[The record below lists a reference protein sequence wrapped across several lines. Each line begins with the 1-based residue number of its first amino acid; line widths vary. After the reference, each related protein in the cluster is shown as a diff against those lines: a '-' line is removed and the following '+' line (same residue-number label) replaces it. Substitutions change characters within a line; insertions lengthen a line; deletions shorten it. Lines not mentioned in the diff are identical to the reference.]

1 MTFLNLPDQILIRC
15 PVCGRSDMAPVGI
28 TYVFP
33 GRCEMMLACPDEGC
47 DGAVYTTMGDPSLV
61 ATFSDGLYGL
71 IRVDSPEGPFL
82 RLEGGGLSAAFHRSE
97 TGEPI
102 ASGDAGIFPENV
114 FSEASAEAGSWF
126 ARRTR
131 HAGCIPAVEEVRSLR
146 TLIETSMDTH
156 D

>member
-82 RLEGGGLSAAFHRSE
+82 RLEGGEARSVHDLRPIGETEKLHMPGGVAAPAQGLAHLPHLQGE
-97 TGEPI
+97 TGVQPVE
-102 ASGDAGIFPENV
+102 DAGLPHTGI
-114 FSEASAEAGSWF
+114 SCKG
-126 ARRTR
+126 
-131 HAGCIPAVEEVRSLR
+131 G
-146 TLIETSMDTH
+146 
-156 D
+156 

>member
-1 MTFLNLPDQILIRC
+1 MTFMNLPDQILVRC
-15 PVCGRSDMAPVGI
+15 PVCGRSDMVPMGI

-33 GRCEMMLACPDEGC
+33 SRCEMMLACPDEEC
-47 DGAVYTTMGDPSLV
+47 DGAVYTIMGDPTLV
-61 ATFSDGLYGL
+61 ATFSEGLYGL

-82 RLEGGGLSAAFHRSE
+82 RLEGGGISVAFHRSE

-102 ASGDAGIFPENV
+102 ASGDIGIFPEKV
-114 FSEASAEAGSWF
+114 FEEASAEAGRWF

-131 HAGCIPAVEEVRSLR
+131 HAARIATVEEVGSLR
-146 TLIETSMDTH
+146 TRIETSMDTH